1 MKTIQE
7 TYAERLEMLV
17 QRYGQTNLAEV
28 INSHAV
34 LIQDWINS
42 LKTDDENR
50 ISWHQVTK
58 AIRQIEQLLGFE
70 RGWFDQPVK
79 EGEFIKYSIQSGLTK
94 TPAYQIK
101 QEHDIAETVQFRLLD
116 IEKHLLYKSSDI
128 NNQSIKL
135 LDIDRNWAVTHLLG
149 LKLDDIA
156 LVTVF
161 GDNMYPTLNESD
173 VLFVDT
179 SVKEFIN
186 DGVYLLSGSSNIR
199 VRRLQMVSN
208 EIHIIND
215 NNKYSN
221 QKVAVKDKAD
231 LQVLAKVTRVWSLRR
246 F

>member
-1 MKTIQE
+1 
-7 TYAERLEMLV
+7 MLV
-17 QRYGQTNLAEV
+17 QRYGQTKLAEV

-42 LKTDDENR
+42 LKTGDENK

-58 AIRQIEQLLGFE
+58 AIRQIEQLLGLE
-70 RGWFDQPVK
+70 CGWFDQPVK

-94 TPAYQIK
+94 TPAYQVK
-101 QEHDIAETVQFRLLD
+101 QEHSAAESVQFRLLD
-116 IEKHLLYKSSDI
+116 TEKHLLSKSSDI

-135 LDIDRNWAVTHLLG
+135 VDINRNWAVTHLG

-161 GDNMYPTLNESD
+161 GDNMFPTLNESD

-199 VRRLQMVSN
+199 VRRLQMVFD

-221 QKVAVKDKAD
+221 QKVAVKDKAN
-231 LQVLAKVTRVWSLRR
+231 LQVLAKVKRVWSLRR

>member
-94 TPAYQIK
+94 TPAYQVK
-101 QEHDIAETVQFRLLD
+101 QEYSATESVQFRLLD
-116 IEKHLLYKSSDI
+116 TEKHLLNKSSDI
-128 NNQSIKL
+128 NNHSIKL
-135 LDIDRNWAVTHLLG
+135 VDINRNWAVTHLG

-199 VRRLQMVSN
+199 VRRLQMVFD

-231 LQVLAKVTRVWSLRR
+231 LQVLAKVKRVWSLRR

>member
-17 QRYGQTNLAEV
+17 QRYGQTKLAEV

-42 LKTDDENR
+42 FKTDNEHR
-50 ISWHQVTK
+50 TSWTQATK
-58 AIRQIEQLLGFE
+58 AVRQIEMLLGLE

-79 EGEFIKYSIQSGLTK
+79 DGEFINFPILSELSEEPL
-94 TPAYQIK
+94 YQIR
-101 QEHDIAETVQFRLLD
+101 QEHATEELIQFRLLD
-116 IEKHLLYKSSDI
+116 VEKHLLNKISDI
-128 NNQSIKL
+128 NQDSIKCV
-135 LDIDRNWAVTHLLG
+135 DINRDWAVTHLG
-149 LKLDDIA
+149 LKLDEIA

-179 SVKEFIN
+179 SIKEFIN

-199 VRRLQMVSN
+199 IRRLQMVFD

-221 QKVAVKDKAD
+221 QKIAVKDKAD
-231 LQVLAKVTRVWSLRR
+231 LQVLAKVKRVWSLRR

>member
-17 QRYGQTNLAEV
+17 QRYGQTKLAEV

-42 LKTDDENR
+42 FKTDNEHR
-50 ISWHQVTK
+50 TSWTQATK
-58 AIRQIEQLLGFE
+58 AVRQIEMLLGLE

-79 EGEFIKYSIQSGLTK
+79 DGEFINFPILSELSEEPL
-94 TPAYQIK
+94 YQIR
-101 QEHDIAETVQFRLLD
+101 QEHATEELIQFRLLD
-116 IEKHLLYKSSDI
+116 VEKHLLNKISDI
-128 NNQSIKL
+128 NQDSIKCV
-135 LDIDRNWAVTHLLG
+135 DINRDWAVMHLG
-149 LKLDDIA
+149 LKLDEIA

-179 SVKEFIN
+179 SIKEFIN

-199 VRRLQMVSN
+199 IRRLQRVFD

-215 NNKYSN
+215 NDKYSN
-221 QKVAVKDKAD
+221 QKIAVKDKVD

>member
-1 MKTIQE
+1 
-7 TYAERLEMLV
+7 MLV
-17 QRYGQTNLAEV
+17 QRYGQTKLAEV

-34 LIQDWINS
+34 LIQDWINNF
-42 LKTDDENR
+42 KTNDEER
-50 ISWHQVTK
+50 ISWAQATK
-58 AIRQIEQLLGFE
+58 ALRQIEELLGLE

-79 EGEFIKYSIQSGLTK
+79 EGEFINFPIRPGLSIES
-94 TPAYQIK
+94 PYQIRQK
-101 QEHDIAETVQFRLLD
+101 YNAEELVQFRLLD
-116 IEKHLLYKSSDI
+116 VEKHLLNKISDI
-128 NNQSIKL
+128 NQDSIKC
-135 LDIDRNWAVTHLLG
+135 LDINRNWAVTHLG

-161 GDNMYPTLNESD
+161 GDNMFPTLNESD

-179 SVKEFIN
+179 SIKEFIN

-199 VRRLQMVSN
+199 IRRLQMVFD

-231 LQVLAKVTRVWSLRR
+231 LQVLAKVKRVWSLRR

>member
-17 QRYGQTNLAEV
+17 QRYGQTKLAEV

-34 LIQDWINS
+34 LIQDWINNF
-42 LKTDDENR
+42 KTDDEER
-50 ISWHQVTK
+50 ISWSQATK
-58 AIRQIEQLLGFE
+58 ALRKIEELLGLE

-79 EGEFIKYSIQSGLTK
+79 EGEFINFPILSGLSK
-94 TPAYQIK
+94 ESPYQIRQK
-101 QEHDIAETVQFRLLD
+101 HDAEELVQFRLLD
-116 IEKHLLYKSSDI
+116 VEKHLLNKISDI
-128 NNQSIKL
+128 NQDSIKC
-135 LDIDRNWAVTHLLG
+135 LDINRNWAVTHLG

-161 GDNMYPTLNESD
+161 GDNMFPTLNESD

-199 VRRLQMVSN
+199 IRRLQMVFD

-215 NNKYSN
+215 NNKYSS

-231 LQVLAKVTRVWSLRR
+231 LQVLAKVKRVWSLRR